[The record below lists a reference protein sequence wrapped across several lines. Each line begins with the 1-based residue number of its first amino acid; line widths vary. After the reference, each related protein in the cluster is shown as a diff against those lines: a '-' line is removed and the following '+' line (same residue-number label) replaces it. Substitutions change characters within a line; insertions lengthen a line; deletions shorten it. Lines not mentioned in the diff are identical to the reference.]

1 MAFMKKEELLAE
13 AERLGIDISSM
24 KYQEQVAAV
33 AKAQRAEAGLN
44 PGITGAFSS
53 ADTDG
58 DRYVQDKRIPEKPKR
73 DKAPRNTGQEALLKE
88 YEKVKNKRII
98 IAPAIRPES
107 ANVLFKYEE
116 DLGDDMDVEEVY
128 LGLETLGSPQ
138 GDVNRDATYKT
149 RKNGRRALAMSSFP
163 KENAGIDYRPADWF
177 PTITD
182 PVSGKTGYQWKKYVK
197 PLLLKSGFYQEYADY
212 FDYRKNPNNIYYIS
226 GWCCVR
232 KELIDWIFEDINKK
246 IAERNKRNNG
256 FPG

>member
-13 AERLGIDISSM
+13 AERLGIDISTM
-24 KYQEQVAAV
+24 KYQDQVAAV
-33 AKAQRAEAGLN
+33 AKAQRDEQQEGED
-44 PGITGAFSS
+44 IQVKK
-53 ADTDG
+53 
-58 DRYVQDKRIPEKPKR
+58 VQEKPKR
-73 DKAPRNTGQEALLKE
+73 SVEQRGQELLDE
-88 YEKVKNKRII
+88 YERIKNNRII

-116 DLGDDMDVEEVY
+116 DLGDDMEVEEVY

-138 GDVNRDATYKT
+138 GDVNRDATYRT
-149 RKNGRRALAMSSFP
+149 RKTGKKAYAMSSFP
-163 KENAGIDYRPADWF
+163 KENAGIDYRPADWL

-197 PLLLKSGFYQEYADY
+197 PLLQKSGFYQDYADY

-232 KELIDWIFEDINKK
+232 KDLIDWIFNDINRK
-246 IAERNKRNNG
+246 IAERNKNQNG
-256 FPG
+256 FQ